1 MFEADSHLKLL
12 PPSIFDIYKV
22 FEHIDMLS
30 ICVFNLHT
38 VAALNIVR
46 TLHGGVYHIVRVVVL
61 DNLVS
66 ALVML
71 ALSIMLAL
79 SPSLS
84 LC

>member
-1 MFEADSHLKLL
+1 MFEADSQLKLL
-12 PPSIFDIYKV
+12 PPSIFDIYKM

-30 ICVFNLHT
+30 ICIVNLHT
-38 VAALNIVR
+38 VAAINIVP
-46 TLHGGVYHIVRVVVL
+46 TLHGGVCHLVRVVALV
-61 DNLVS
+61 NLVS

-71 ALSIMLAL
+71 ALSITLAL